1 MTVLHLM
8 WSPHCNSTCR
18 AVADPITEQ
27 LGIDEET
34 AGSGAMSAALGE
46 VMSACICG
54 ALSSSLA
61 HVQGIRAA
69 RQTDLAAIQELLAPL
84 EQAGITKKRSRRDLS
99 ADLQHF
105 TVVEREAKVR
115 QRSTPNTGGP
125 PTVNALHSCHACVR
139 AFWC

>member
-1 MTVLHLM
+1 M
-8 WSPHCNSTCR
+8 
-18 AVADPITEQ
+18 
-27 LGIDEET
+27 
-34 AGSGAMSAALGE
+34 
-46 VMSACICG
+46 
-54 ALSSSLA
+54 

-115 QRSTPNTGGP
+115 QLSI
-125 PTVNALHSCHACVR
+125 A
-139 AFWC
+139 